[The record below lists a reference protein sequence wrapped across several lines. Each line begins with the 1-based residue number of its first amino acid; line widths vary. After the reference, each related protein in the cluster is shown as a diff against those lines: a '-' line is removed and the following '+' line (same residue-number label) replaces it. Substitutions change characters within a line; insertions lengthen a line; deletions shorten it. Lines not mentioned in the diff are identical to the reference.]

1 MANKKF
7 SAFTNQPMTASSE
20 LVGFDG
26 GANTRY
32 TIDQLKT
39 GLDSGRFYLS
49 CAYATAPG
57 AGTSGMLWFGG
68 AASTGGSQEDGAL
81 YVFRDFKIISVV
93 QRYTGRTGI
102 GFNSPT
108 EQLNYTLST
117 LNPSAAGPPADWTNS
132 NNPANGTTLITDFGN
147 VFDLTVAD
155 NGTFPY
161 TKFTPGTPIQCTAD
175 TMLLMTQ
182 QEVGTVT
189 PTASEM
195 QFFFDCQYD

>member
-49 CAYATAPG
+49 CAYATAAG
-57 AGTSGMLWFGG
+57 ATTSGMLWFGG
-68 AASTGGSQEDGAL
+68 AASSGGSQEDGAL
-81 YVFRDFKIISVV
+81 YVFRDFKIISIV
-93 QRYTGRTGI
+93 QRYTGRAGI
-102 GFNSPT
+102 SIGAG
-108 EQLNYTLST
+108 EGLNYTLAT
-117 LNPSAAGPPADWTNS
+117 LNPSAAGPPADWANS
-132 NNPANGTTLITDFGN
+132 NDPANGTTLITNFGN
-147 VFDLTVAD
+147 VFDLTSAD
-155 NGTFPY
+155 NLTFPY

-182 QEVGTVT
+182 QEVGSVT

-195 QFFFDCQYD
+195 QFFFLPDRS